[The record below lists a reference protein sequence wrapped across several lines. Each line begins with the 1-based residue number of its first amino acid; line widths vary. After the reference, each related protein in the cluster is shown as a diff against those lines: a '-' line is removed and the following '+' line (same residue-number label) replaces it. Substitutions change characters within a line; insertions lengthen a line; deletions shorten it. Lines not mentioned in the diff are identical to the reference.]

1 MGQSGMKYYARLQ
14 LTEYDS
20 EIDRFFH
27 EANQL
32 TISKRFSK
40 QAANCLIEVM
50 DNAFRYSNQSS
61 EVMIEIELSKT
72 SISFIVV
79 NQSKLSDIEEL
90 MFQVELYR
98 RLSEVEL
105 DNLYRQKLN
114 NNVFNERGGAGLG
127 ILQIMRKKCFKDIN
141 IKPKLGEGS
150 QVFCRV
156 ELMLAEEIV

>member
-1 MGQSGMKYYARLQ
+1 MGQSWMKYHARLT

-20 EIDRFFH
+20 AIDRFFL

-61 EVMIEIELSKT
+61 EVVVEHELSKAA
-72 SISFIVV
+72 ISFIIV
-79 NQSKLSDIEEL
+79 NQSKLSDVEEL

-127 ILQIMRKKCFKDIN
+127 LLQIMRKECFKDIN
-141 IKPKLGEGS
+141 ITPKLGEGS

-156 ELMLAEEIV
+156 ELKLVEEI